1 MTKVNSLIKNKCV
14 FVVDDDSSARKGL
27 TRLLRTSGYDV
38 RDFTSSEEFLD
49 AISPEDSGCVV
60 LDAGMPELSFAKL
73 WEELSVRGIHLPII
87 VITADDDPET
97 RRKAREIKAVGFF
110 RKPIDGPALCDAI
123 DWALLSDK
131 TDNNQNK
138 T

>member
-1 MTKVNSLIKNKCV
+1 MSDENSLKTIKCV
-14 FVVDDDSSARKGL
+14 IVIDDDSSARKGL

-38 RDFTSSEEFLD
+38 RDFTSADEFLD
-49 AISPEDSGCVV
+49 AIDPEITGCVV
-60 LDAGMPELSFAKL
+60 LDAGMHGLSFAELK
-73 WEELSVRGIHLPII
+73 EELSARGIHLPII
-87 VITADDDPET
+87 VISVDDDPKT
-97 RRKAREIKAVGFF
+97 RHKAREIKAVGFF

-123 DWALLSDK
+123 DWVLLSDK